1 MPSDDTLGKTETDK
15 GVLPSDD
22 TPGKTEI
29 DKGVMPLEHVPTEI
43 DFLEET
49 KTVKSVKS
57 AFTTIRRREQESK
70 GSRFKH
76 IVNAQ

>member
-1 MPSDDTLGKTETDK
+1 MPSDDTLRKTETDK
-15 GVLPSDD
+15 GVLPSDK
-22 TPGKTEI
+22 TLGKTETYKELLPSENAPEETDI
-29 DKGVMPLEHVPTEI
+29 
-43 DFLEET
+43 LEET

-57 AFTTIRRREQESK
+57 AYTIVRCREKESK